1 MKIKPELFKHFIS
14 FLNKEFYSE
23 NDERVK
29 LWKGYRLLGCDG
41 STLTLP
47 ITKELKKKYSHYVNG
62 HTTDVLIA
70 RTSILYDLENEMVL
84 DGKLAPF
91 SEGERQLAI
100 SLFQGLKK
108 SQFKELIILDRGY
121 PSYEMIYEMEQ
132 LNLDYLMRIK
142 PSFGKL
148 TVEFMNS
155 DLIELITEIK
165 PVIPHRKV
173 NLIKKLFFKNKAI
186 KIRLIKV
193 LLESGEVEMLVTS
206 LLNQKKYPLGEFKDL
221 YFKRWGI
228 ETLYD
233 KLKNKLLIEQFTG
246 YAEASILQD
255 FYCTLFL
262 SNIQSLLTSEAN
274 DELKMNNINDTKY
287 EYKINTNLSIGFIK
301 TRLIEL
307 FSEQNHTE
315 NTLMEL
321 EALFIKNLIPIRPNR
336 TFKRNTLKYRKR
348 KKPPVTKNFKQAF

>member
-1 MKIKPELFKHFIS
+1 
-14 FLNKEFYSE
+14 
-23 NDERVK
+23 
-29 LWKGYRLLGCDG
+29 
-41 STLTLP
+41 
-47 ITKELKKKYSHYVNG
+47 
-62 HTTDVLIA
+62 
-70 RTSILYDLENEMVL
+70 
-84 DGKLAPF
+84 
-91 SEGERQLAI
+91 
-100 SLFQGLKK
+100 
-108 SQFKELIILDRGY
+108 
-121 PSYEMIYEMEQ
+121 
-132 LNLDYLMRIK
+132 
-142 PSFGKL
+142 
-148 TVEFMNS
+148 MNS

-206 LLNQKKYPLGEFKDL
+206 LLNQTKYPLGEFKDL

-274 DELKMNNINDTKY
+274 DELKMNNIKDTKY

-315 NTLMEL
+315 NTLTEL

-348 KKPPVTKNFKQAF
+348 KKPPITKNFKQAF